1 MNYIKSKKILLGLL
15 LCGTLFSACEK
26 VDTPDPI
33 GDRGQK
39 IFTIQDYG
47 GTGANFLNSALIFSD
62 PTSTS
67 ESLQYQIEY
76 STPTV
81 SSQDIMV
88 TVGVDAA
95 AVTAYNTSH
104 ASGPQYLLLPAAAYT
119 LTTTQAKIPANQIIS
134 EPFTITFNPSV
145 IDVTKNYMLPI
156 TIKNAT
162 GAPADA
168 KAASGTGTAYFHL
181 IGNPLA
187 GLYTVVGTR
196 YNYSGSVSWAGPPA
210 AIPAGATATIAV
222 PATKLANPVDGQ
234 TIKLDFANGLGG
246 ALDYYYLV
254 TGNATFSAI
263 SVDYTQALLDASSS
277 RQTFITNYVAP
288 SPTQKASFHIY
299 THYNNA
305 AGGGG
310 NDRIMDELFTQQ

>member
-47 GTGANFLNSALIFSD
+47 GTGANFSNSALIFSD

-67 ESLQYQIEY
+67 EALQYQIEY

-88 TVGVDAA
+88 TIGVDAA

-156 TIKNAT
+156 TIKSAT

-196 YNYSGSVSWAGPPA
+196 YNYTGSVSWSGPPA
-210 AIPAGATATIAV
+210 ALPAGGTASAIPT
-222 PATKLANPVDGQ
+222 TKLAVPVDGQ
-234 TIKLDFANGLGG
+234 TISLEFAALSGLG
-246 ALDYYYLV
+246 YYYLI
-254 TGNATFSAI
+254 TGNATFSNI
-263 SVDYTQALLDASSS
+263 SVDFSQDLLNGSSS
-277 RQTFITNYVAP
+277 RDVFITNYVAP

>member
-1 MNYIKSKKILLGLL
+1 MNYIKSTKILLGLL
-15 LCGTLFSACEK
+15 FCGALFSACEK

-47 GTGANFLNSALIFSD
+47 GTGANFSNSALIFSD

-67 ESLQYQIEY
+67 EALQYQIEY

-88 TVGVDAA
+88 TIGVDAA

-156 TIKNAT
+156 TIKSAT

-196 YNYSGSVSWAGPPA
+196 YNYTGSVSWSGPPA
-210 AIPAGATATIAV
+210 AFPAGGTASAIPT
-222 PATKLANPVDGQ
+222 TKLAVPVDGQ
-234 TIKLDFANGLGG
+234 TISLEFAALSSLG
-246 ALDYYYLV
+246 YYYMI
-254 TGNATFSAI
+254 TGNATFSNI
-263 SVDYTQALLDASSS
+263 SVDFSQDLLNASSS
-277 RQTFITNYVAP
+277 RDVFITNYVAP

>member
-1 MNYIKSKKILLGLL
+1 MNYIQSKKTLLGLL
-15 LCGTLFSACEK
+15 LCGVFFSACEK
-26 VDTPDPI
+26 VETPDPI
-33 GDRGQK
+33 GDGGQK
-39 IFTIQDYG
+39 IFTITDYG
-47 GTGANFLNSALIFSD
+47 GTGANFANSALIFSD

-67 ESLQYQIEY
+67 EALEYKIEY
-76 STPTV
+76 STPVVGT
-81 SSQDIMV
+81 QDITV

-95 AVTAYNTSH
+95 AVTSYNTSH
-104 ASGPQYLLLPAAAYT
+104 PNGPQYQVLPAAAYT
-119 LTTTQAKIPANQIIS
+119 LTTTQAKIPARQTVS

-156 TIKNAT
+156 TIKSAA

-196 YNYSGSVSWAGPPA
+196 YNYTGSVTWTGPPA
-210 AIPAGATATIAV
+210 PLPAGGSPSAIPTS
-222 PATKLANPVDGQ
+222 KLAVPVDGQ
-234 TIKLDFANGLGG
+234 TISLEFAALSSLG
-246 ALDYYYLV
+246 YYYLI
-254 TGNATFSAI
+254 TGNATFSNI
-263 SVDYTQALLDASSS
+263 SVDFSQDLLNGSSS
-277 RQTFITNYVAP
+277 RDVFITNYVAP

>member
-1 MNYIKSKKILLGLL
+1 MNYIQSKKALLGFLV
-15 LCGTLFSACEK
+15 CGIFFSACEK
-26 VDTPDPI
+26 VETPAPI
-33 GDRGQK
+33 GDGGQK

-47 GTGANFLNSALIFSD
+47 GTGANFSNSALVFSD
-62 PTSTS
+62 PAATS
-67 ESLQYQIEY
+67 EAVEYQIEY

-81 SSQDIMV
+81 GTQDITV

-95 AVTAYNTSH
+95 AVASYNTSH
-104 ASGPQYLLLPAAAYT
+104 PSGPQYLLLPAAAYT
-119 LTTTQAKIPANQIIS
+119 LTTVTAKIPAKQIIS
-134 EPFTITFNPSV
+134 EPLTITFNPSV

-156 TIKNAT
+156 TIKSAT
-162 GAPADA
+162 GVPADA

-210 AIPAGATATIAV
+210 AIPAGATATIPV
-222 PATKLANPVDGQ
+222 PTTKLASPIDGQ
-234 TIKLDFANGLGG
+234 TIQLDFANGLGS
-246 ALDYYYLV
+246 ALNYYYLI
-254 TGNATFSAI
+254 TGDATFANI
-263 SVDYTQALLDASSS
+263 TVDFTQDLLGASSS
-277 RQTFITNYVAP
+277 RQVFITNYIAP

-299 THYNNA
+299 THYNNDI
-305 AGGGG
+305 GGAG

>member
-1 MNYIKSKKILLGLL
+1 MNYIQSKKALLGLL
-15 LCGTLFSACEK
+15 MCGVFFSACEK
-26 VDTPDPI
+26 VETADPI

-47 GTGANFLNSALIFSD
+47 GTGANFSNSALVFAD

-67 ESLQYQIEY
+67 EAVEYQIEY

-81 SSQDIMV
+81 SAQDIMV

-95 AVTAYNTSH
+95 AVATYNTSH
-104 ASGPQYLLLPAAAYT
+104 PAGPQYQVLPANAYT

-134 EPFTITFNPSV
+134 APLTITFNPSV

-156 TIKNAT
+156 TVKSAT

-196 YNYSGSVSWAGPPA
+196 YNYTGSVAWAGPPA
-210 AIPAGATATIAV
+210 AIPAGYSAAITV
-222 PATKLANPVDGQ
+222 PTTKLASPVDGQ
-234 TIKLDFANGLGG
+234 TVKLDFANDLGN
-246 ALDYYYLV
+246 ALGYYYLV
-254 TGNATFSAI
+254 TGNATFSSI
-263 SVDYTQALLDASSS
+263 TVDYTQELLDASSS
-277 RQTFITNYVAP
+277 RETFITNYIAP
-288 SPTQKASFHIY
+288 SPTQKASFHVY

-305 AGGGG
+305 VGGGG